1 MKLLRTLAGLSLLR
15 SGALLSAFAV
25 VLGLGLLTVLAVVA
39 VLVTRHTVDMT
50 TPTGWPLPVLVVV
63 AVYWLA
69 GPELGGALLWQ
80 LRLLCRRLQLWH
92 WTSEHRQGW
101 PRTEYP
107 ETPRPGELWEAAPD
121 RMKTDRRPW
130 REILADLS
138 PNRARDLRALRCKE
152 RLNGRLGG
160 LWRMV
165 YQTKTGRGT
174 KNKKGSST

>member
-15 SGALLSAFAV
+15 SGTLLTAFAV
-25 VLGLGLLTVLAVVA
+25 FLGLGLLTVLAVVA

-50 TPTGWPLPVLVVV
+50 TPTEWPLPVLAVV

-69 GPELGGALLWQ
+69 GPEVGGAALWH
-80 LRLLCRRLQLWH
+80 LRLLGRRLQLWH

-101 PRTEYP
+101 PRTPYP
-107 ETPRPGELWEAAPD
+107 ETPRPGEVWEAAPD

-138 PNRARDLRALRCKE
+138 PNRARDLAELQREE

-165 YQTKTGRGT
+165 YRTKTGQGT
-174 KNKKGSST
+174 KNKKGFSS